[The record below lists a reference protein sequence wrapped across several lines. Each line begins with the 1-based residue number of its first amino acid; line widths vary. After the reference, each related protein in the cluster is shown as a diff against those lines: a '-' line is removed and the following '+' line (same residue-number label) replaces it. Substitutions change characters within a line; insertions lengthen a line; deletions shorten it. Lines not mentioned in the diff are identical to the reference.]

1 MSWTSKSHFY
11 SLCTLGSTPSTI
23 LDTNRPFLANLVVP
37 SFDLSREVVAVSL
50 SFFDR
55 YLATLGNRCNGN
67 MALLA
72 SLTTLHIAIKLH
84 DTKKI
89 KLSTLANLSRGQF
102 GPKDIEQMEWK
113 ILSALGWKLHPPTQY
128 AFVSHLLLFLP
139 QEVSSTVRK
148 GLNELSK
155 YVTELAV
162 CDSYFVDAHNSTVA
176 FAAILN
182 VMEDM
187 SYTKLSGGLRE
198 KFLST
203 LTLKVGL
210 HHKADDVAKA
220 RQRLRK
226 MFASSSSA
234 TTEAFAPHQQAFHR
248 GQESVVDNAL
258 TICGDRSMSSSTGST
273 VSFQTKGAHS
283 YRSRTNSFD
292 SSKGG
297 SRRYSPSPRRSFLAS
312 VSPMGYSS
320 SRAAI
325 SSSPI
330 VAAVQ

>member
-1 MSWTSKSHFY
+1 MLSLDNAHHF
-11 SLCTLGSTPSTI
+11 TFVGI
-23 LDTNRPFLANLVVP
+23 L

-50 SFFDR
+50 SLFDR
-55 YLATLGNRCNGN
+55 YLATHGNKCNGN
-67 MALLA
+67 MALLT

-84 DTKKI
+84 ETKKI

-102 GPKDIEQMEWK
+102 GPKDIELMEWK
-113 ILSALGWKLHPPTQY
+113 VLSAVGWRLHPPTQY
-128 AFVSHLLLFLP
+128 SFVTHLLLFLP
-139 QEVSSTVRK
+139 QEVNSTARK

-162 CDSYFVDAHNSTVA
+162 CDSYFVDVHNSVVA

-187 SYTKLSGGLRE
+187 NYSKLSGGLRE
-198 KFLST
+198 NFLST
-203 LTLKVGL
+203 LTYNVGL
-210 HHKADDVAKA
+210 HRSAIDVVNA

-226 MFASSSSA
+226 MFAASSA
-234 TTEAFAPHQQAFHR
+234 TNGTVFACQEDCR
-248 GQESVVDNAL
+248 GQENPGDNGSLAERSLSSAGSVGSVSYQ
-258 TICGDRSMSSSTGST
+258 TRSAT
-273 VSFQTKGAHS
+273 S

-292 SSKGG
+292 SKG
-297 SRRYSPSPRRSFLAS
+297 SCRYSPSPRRHFLAS
-312 VSPMGYSS
+312 VSPMACS

-330 VAAVQ
+330 VAGVQ